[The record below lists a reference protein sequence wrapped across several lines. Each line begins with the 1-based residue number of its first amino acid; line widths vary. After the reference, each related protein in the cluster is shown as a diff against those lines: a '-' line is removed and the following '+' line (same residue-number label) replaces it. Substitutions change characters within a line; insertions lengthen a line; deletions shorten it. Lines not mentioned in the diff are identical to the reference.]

1 MSHLIH
7 LRTFL
12 EVYRVSSLTKG
23 AKRLGITQPAASAHI
38 QALES
43 LLGKSLFIRKAQ
55 GMEAMPAADEL
66 AASVSPYLDGLEG
79 KLAEIQKHTISL
91 AGTVYIA
98 TPADF
103 LSVYIPKLVKP
114 LLDNG
119 LNLRFLTGNREQIYQ
134 NLQLGKA
141 DLAFTA
147 SLPDETHYDFLP
159 LAVERLKLVMTP
171 DLANRI
177 DHKVEGIKCLRDI
190 PLIAYSENLALIK
203 DVFPETQHRQA
214 NITVADV
221 RIIKNLVLAGQ
232 GWSVLPDYLCDEE
245 IALNQLIELDI
256 GNTVVENP
264 FYLVW
269 NKGALR
275 QPRLLY
281 VRDYFIE
288 QAKLKSFKI

>member
-12 EVYRVSSLTKG
+12 EVYRVSSLTQA

-43 LLGKSLFIRKAQ
+43 LLGKSLFLRKAQ
-55 GMEAMPAADEL
+55 GMAAMPAADEL
-66 AASVSPYLDGLEG
+66 AASISPYLDGLEG
-79 KLAEIQKHTISL
+79 KLAEIQKHTVSL

-103 LSVYIPKLVKP
+103 LSVYVPKLVGS
-114 LLDNG
+114 LLSHG
-119 LNLRFLTGNREQIYQ
+119 INLRFLTGNREQIYQ
-134 NLQLGKA
+134 NLQQGKA

-147 SLPDETHYDFLP
+147 SLPEATHYDFMP
-159 LAVERLKLVMTP
+159 IASERLKLVMVPNLT
-171 DLANRI
+171 NQI
-177 DHKVEGIKCLRDI
+177 DQKVAGIERLKAI
-190 PLIAYSENLALIK
+190 PLIAYSEGLALIK
-203 DVFPETQHRQA
+203 DIFPETHHRQA

-245 IALNQLIELDI
+245 IASKQLVELDI
-256 GNTVVENP
+256 GKKMVENP

-269 NKGALR
+269 NKGSLR

-281 VRDYFIE
+281 IRDYFVE
-288 QAKLKSFKI
+288 QAKLRDFKI